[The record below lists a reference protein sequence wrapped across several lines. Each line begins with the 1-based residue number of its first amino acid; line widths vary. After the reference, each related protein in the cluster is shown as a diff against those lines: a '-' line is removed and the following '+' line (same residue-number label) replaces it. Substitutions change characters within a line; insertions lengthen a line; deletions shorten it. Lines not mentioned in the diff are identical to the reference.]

1 MAENSDKFLEF
12 DLKLRQGD
20 FDLDVAGQFSNGIT
34 AIFGPSG
41 AGKSTLLACLS
52 GMTEPH
58 DGFIRLGRQTLFS
71 SSERVRTPPQTRRV
85 VMVFQDGMLFPHKT
99 VRENIEYGYRIMP
112 TEQRTV
118 DPDELCKFLRIDEL
132 LDRYPETLSGGERQR
147 VALARSVATSPKL
160 LLLDEPVASLDL
172 GLRNEVVSYLKQV
185 HERYAIPMVYV
196 SHSLSDVMAL
206 SANALVLERGRAKS
220 FCPVVDLVAEMV
232 SSTRVGRSDIDNL
245 FVGTVSESGS
255 IRIGNIDVV
264 AQSSNLQPGQRVTT
278 SISASD
284 IMLALKR
291 PEAISARNVLSG
303 VVRRVERGEFG
314 AFAFVDAGAEFVVEL
329 TSEAVDQ
336 LSVEPGLDVYVVFKT
351 SSITITAG

>member
-1 MAENSDKFLEF
+1 MVESSDKFIQF

-20 FDLDVAGQFSNGIT
+20 FTLDVAGQFSNGIT
-34 AIFGPSG
+34 AVFGPSG
-41 AGKSTLLACLS
+41 AGKSTLLACLA
-52 GMTEPH
+52 GMNEPD
-58 DGFIRLGRQTLFS
+58 DGFIKMNGQTLFS

-112 TEQRTV
+112 IEQRTI
-118 DPDELCKFLRIDEL
+118 DPDELCQFLGIDEL
-132 LDRYPETLSGGERQR
+132 SDRYPETLSGGERQR
-147 VALARSVATSPKL
+147 VALARGVATSPRL
-160 LLLDEPVASLDL
+160 LLLDEPVASLDI

-185 HERYAIPMVYV
+185 HEKYAIPMVYV
-196 SHSLSDVMAL
+196 SHSLSDVMVLA
-206 SANALVLERGRAKS
+206 ANALVLERGRAKS
-220 FCPVVDLVAEMV
+220 FGPVVDLVAEIV

-245 FVGTVSESGS
+245 FAGTVSESGA
-255 IRIGNIDVV
+255 IRIGEIEVI
-264 AQSSNLQPGQRVTT
+264 AQSSNLKPGQRVTA

-291 PEAISARNVLSG
+291 PEAISARNILRG

-329 TSEAVDQ
+329 TSDAVDQ
-336 LSVEPGLDVYVVFKT
+336 LGIEPGLDVYVVFKT
-351 SSITITAG
+351 SSITITA